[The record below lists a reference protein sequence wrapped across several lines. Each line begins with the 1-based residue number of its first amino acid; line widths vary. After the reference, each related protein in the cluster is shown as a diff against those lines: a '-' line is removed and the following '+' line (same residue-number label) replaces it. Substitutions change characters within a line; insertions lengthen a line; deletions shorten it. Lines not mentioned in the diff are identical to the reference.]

1 MATAEEERLT
11 KLAKAAAKTALQG
24 PKDVIHVGNLDRY
37 DTQTTKKRLQD
48 NFLNKTSQDNP
59 AFIWPG
65 SVARTMNGTHKPMR
79 GYIRR
84 LNEFYQRMDDG
95 GEPSNIQGRRCNFQI
110 QPDGLTRSV
119 GANSLDTQFFFNQ
132 DPAQLS
138 VPIPGNSGYKLTLL
152 FNREPEVSSGKYLG
166 ISKNGGQ
173 VLKGAEGLSDNF
185 DPMTS
190 FSDAEFLLTG
200 EYSPEWVTKIG
211 VLADIMVL
219 DAVIGQGISKETL
232 DIIQQIS
239 QAQKDK
245 AAETTTS
252 TDSTDSEDATKDEQD
267 KTVDIN
273 ATAADYWLQDAEN
286 NPNIGNT
293 AFLVPTPIRIML
305 SNLMMVEGF
314 VLSSDVNFF
323 KFSKNYVPTQCRVD
337 LQIQALYIGFAKTQT
352 ILTASPFLDK
362 TTGLP
367 DVKPKTQAEIDVTN
381 ATLDG
386 IKSIYSK
393 CDHHKGGKDLLNY
406 ILKSDPQQQFNF
418 TLELNDK
425 AIEYVNTVLWAEGGG
440 NPVWTWDGKI
450 TINWESHIT
459 GASNTRQPTR
469 TSATGGSYTAGFP
482 SGFEYWGTK
491 SNPVVLATGS
501 GKIFVYEDVVYLGKT
516 YRDQDHVIG
525 NNDSDIFGTGSME
538 AALWDMYS
546 PGTLS
551 PRPFE
556 QDKFR
561 VQLEINIKLERG
573 GTLFPVGQKVVFD
586 KIVTCGE
593 DVIFKGITL
602 SNVPQT

>member
-1 MATAEEERLT
+1 MATAEEQRQKALA
-11 KLAKAAAKTALQG
+11 AKAAKVKLQSAN
-24 PKDVIHVGNLDRY
+24 DVVVTGNLGKY
-37 DTQTTKKRLQD
+37 DTKRLVGD
-48 NFLNKTSQDNP
+48 FLVKTSQDNP

-65 SVARTMNGTHKPMR
+65 SVARTMNGTHKPIR

-95 GEPSNIQGRRCNFQI
+95 GEASNIQGRRCNFQI

-119 GANSLDTQFFFNQ
+119 GANDLNTQFFFNQ

-138 VPIPGNSGYKLTLL
+138 VPIPGQSSYKLTLL
-152 FNREPEVSSGKYLG
+152 FNREPEVASGKYLSL
-166 ISKNGGQ
+166 SKNGGGQ
-173 VLKGAEGLSDNF
+173 VLKKAEGLSSEF

-190 FSDAEFLLTG
+190 LSDAEYLLTS
-200 EYSPEWVTKIG
+200 EYSPEWVTKLG

-232 DIIQQIS
+232 SIIQQIS
-239 QAQKDK
+239 QAQKDT
-245 AAETTTS
+245 AAATTTS
-252 TDSTDSEDATKDEQD
+252 TDSTASDDASKDEQD

-273 ATAADYWLQDAEN
+273 ATAADYWLQEATN

-293 AFLVPTPIRIML
+293 AFLVPTPVRIML

-314 VLSSDVNFF
+314 VTSSDVNFF
-323 KFSKNYVPTQCRVD
+323 KFSKTFVPTQCRVD

-352 ILTASPFLDK
+352 LLTTAPFVG
-362 TTGLP
+362 TTSTP
-367 DVKPKTQAEIDVTN
+367 DIKPKTQSEIDVIN

-406 ILKSDPQQQFNF
+406 ILKNDPQQEFNF

-425 AIEYVNTVLWAEGGG
+425 AIEYVNTVLWAEGGS

-450 TINWESHIT
+450 TINWENHIT

-469 TSATGGSYTAGFP
+469 TSATGGSYVTGSP
-482 SGFEYWGTK
+482 SGFEHWGTK
-491 SNPVVLATGS
+491 DNPRVLATKS

-525 NNDSDIFGTGSME
+525 DNGSISQSTME

-546 PGTLS
+546 PGALS

-593 DVIFKGITL
+593 DVIFKGISL
-602 SNVPQT
+602 SNVSQT

>member
-1 MATAEEERLT
+1 MATAEEQRLA
-11 KLAKAAAKTALQG
+11 KLAAKAAKVKLDSAN
-24 PKDVIHVGNLDRY
+24 DVVVTGNLGKY
-37 DTQTTKKRLQD
+37 DIKRRLVGD
-48 NFLNKTSQDNP
+48 FLTKTSQDNP

-65 SVARTMNGTHKPMR
+65 SVARTMNGTHKPIR

-84 LNEFYQRMDDG
+84 LNEFYQRMDGG
-95 GEPSNIQGRRCNFQI
+95 GEASNIQGRRCNFQI

-119 GANSLDTQFFFNQ
+119 GANALETQFFFNQ

-138 VPIPGNSGYKLTLL
+138 VPIPGQSSYKLTLL
-152 FNREPEVSSGKYLG
+152 FNREPEVTSGKYLSL
-166 ISKNGGQ
+166 SKNGGGQ
-173 VLKGAEGLSDNF
+173 VLKKAEGLSNEF

-190 FSDAEFLLTG
+190 LSDAEYLLTS
-200 EYSPEWVTKIG
+200 EYSPEWVTKLG
-211 VLADIMVL
+211 VLADVMVL

-232 DIIQQIS
+232 SIIQQIS
-239 QAQKDK
+239 QAQKD
-245 AAETTTS
+245 AAAANPTS
-252 TDSTDSEDATKDEQD
+252 TDSTASDDASKDEQD

-273 ATAADYWLQDAEN
+273 ATAADYWLQNAAN

-293 AFLVPTPIRIML
+293 AFLVPTPVRIML

-314 VLSSDVNFF
+314 VTSSDVNFF
-323 KFSKNYVPTQCRVD
+323 KFSKTYIPTQCRVD

-352 ILTASPFLDK
+352 LLTTAPFVGS
-362 TTGLP
+362 TTPP
-367 DVKPKTQAEIDVTN
+367 DIKPKTQAEIDVTN

-406 ILKSDPQQQFNF
+406 ILKNDPQQEFNF

-425 AIEYVNTVLWAEGGG
+425 AINYVNTVLWAEGGS
-440 NPVWTWDGKI
+440 NPTWTWDGKI
-450 TINWESHIT
+450 TINWENHIT

-469 TSATGGSYTAGFP
+469 TSATGGSLVTGSP
-482 SGFEYWGTK
+482 SGFEHWGTK
-491 SNPVVLATGS
+491 DNPRVLAEKS
-501 GKIFVYEDVVYLGKT
+501 GKIFVYEDRVTFGKDF
-516 YRDQDHVIG
+516 RDQDHVIG
-525 NNDSDIFGTGSME
+525 DNGSIATSTME

-546 PGTLS
+546 PGALS

-573 GTLFPVGQKVVFD
+573 GTLFTVGQKVVFD

-593 DVIFKGITL
+593 DVIFKGISL
-602 SNVPQT
+602 SNVPQS